1 MIDVLNECK
10 DHIHTS
16 IRKVLLPFVSLIK
29 KNKNKKLHT
38 SEASIYQLGDKIVK
52 KSTE

>member
-16 IRKVLLPFVSLIK
+16 IVLLLPFVSAIK

-38 SEASIYQLGDKIVK
+38 SEVSIPQLGDKIVK